1 VKLINQSWP
10 RLPIEDYSLALRKA
24 VQWLGE
30 RYVLA
35 VPVKPRRTDATDHGF
50 SSRRVRQ
57 DVTPNQRVLT
67 RHGPIQSIASTRHQM
82 GLISTVSS
90 SHTATGRSGFS

>member
-1 VKLINQSWP
+1 VKLIYQSQP

-35 VPVKPRRTDATDHGF
+35 VPVKPRTTTGATDEGF
-50 SSRRVRQ
+50 FRERRPWNQPVRRR
-57 DVTPNQRVLT
+57 T
-67 RHGPIQSIASTRHQM
+67 S
-82 GLISTVSS
+82 
-90 SHTATGRSGFS
+90 